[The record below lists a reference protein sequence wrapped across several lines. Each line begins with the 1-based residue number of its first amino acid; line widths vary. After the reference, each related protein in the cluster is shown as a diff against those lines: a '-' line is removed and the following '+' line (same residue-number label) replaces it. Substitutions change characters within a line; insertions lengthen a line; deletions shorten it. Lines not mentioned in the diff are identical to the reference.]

1 MAVQHR
7 PDFYS
12 LLIWVCVFIVRHENK
27 LPFIHDTKNKGFN
40 CQFFFPLQL
49 IFSSCPPF
57 TLYALPLYHSLLTR
71 APSVRCVKAVRF
83 DLPVSLPP
91 SSLPDSTTHTHTHTE
106 TRLSLSPALTQAR
119 CLISSSVVWKCVCVC
134 VCLYKDKLA
143 QGLLR
148 KCQDCHW
155 ERCEMALNRHSLA
168 VTNTEQATCRSVVW
182 EYIVSL
188 P

>member
-40 CQFFFPLQL
+40 CHFFSPFNS
-49 IFSSCPPF
+49 FSLPVRLS
-57 TLYALPLYHSLLTR
+57 LYMHFLSITSSSLALPLFAVLKLSDLTCLSLSHRALCLTQ
-71 APSVRCVKAVRF
+71 P
-83 DLPVSLPP
+83 
-91 SSLPDSTTHTHTHTE
+91 HTHTHTE